1 MRLML
6 WLILGYVAWKIVQI
20 VLRSISNSRPRG
32 DVLGEQPPSKNAP
45 KKFSNVEDADF
56 EDLPPDGK
64 R

>member
-1 MRLML
+1 ML
-6 WLILGYVAWKIVQI
+6 WLVLGYVVWKIVQI
-20 VLRSISNSRPRG
+20 VLRSIGNSRPRN
-32 DVLGEQPPSKNAP
+32 DVLGEQPPSKSPP